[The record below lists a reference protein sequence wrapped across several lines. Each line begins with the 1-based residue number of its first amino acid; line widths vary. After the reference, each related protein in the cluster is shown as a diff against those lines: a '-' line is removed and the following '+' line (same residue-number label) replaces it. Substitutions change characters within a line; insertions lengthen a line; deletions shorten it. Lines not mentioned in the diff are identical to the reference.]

1 MPLGRVSIK
10 SKPLPSAVF
19 EEVVNLIVAE
29 RNTTQLLSL
38 RKFDGRLNV
47 SESQGGIWK
56 SYTPVAMRH
65 ILTFYSKAQQSAGP
79 HFTINHIRLVKTNYS
94 PLYIILHLCSIYH
107 PQSVKFLESYLG
119 GALVLF

>member
-47 SESQGGIWK
+47 SESQGEFGNLIHQLQCDI
-56 SYTPVAMRH
+56 YTLFTLKLSRVPGP
-65 ILTFYSKAQQSAGP
+65 ILPS
-79 HFTINHIRLVKTNYS
+79 
-94 PLYIILHLCSIYH
+94 IISD
-107 PQSVKFLESYLG
+107 
-119 GALVLF
+119 

>member
-1 MPLGRVSIK
+1 MQLAIKKNISDLSPEEVDTERVKELCHRLKMNPCDMPLGRVSIK

-47 SESQGGIWK
+47 SESQEGIWK
-56 SYTPVAMRH
+56 CYTPVAM
-65 ILTFYSKAQQSAGP
+65 
-79 HFTINHIRLVKTNYS
+79 
-94 PLYIILHLCSIYH
+94 
-107 PQSVKFLESYLG
+107 
-119 GALVLF
+119 